1 MVSRFYSPWSLVSII
16 SGPVVRQNIMIGSMW
31 WSKAAHLMMRKKE
44 RERERRERERIS
56 PNTHFF

>member
-44 RERERRERERIS
+44 RERERRERENIS
-56 PNTHFF
+56 